1 MFHSVSL
8 RRYFPILFWVG
19 LAACNPK
26 YILDRNELSVQIQE
40 APVTMR
46 NGKVLVEAELKFN
59 PNFISPKGVVW
70 IGLYQQT
77 PIGKQLKDHK
87 VVFGNKVKNLDGAM
101 IQSNQGFQG
110 KCTYSGNYDSSL
122 KRSEWWLECHSFG
135 ASKTNLREAAE
146 MLDGHKTFEIPSKA
160 SSFEVK
166 LAEGT
171 SLISRLYH
179 HQSDLVSFSSN
190 YIPDTVKPYEATIYF
205 ELNKSV
211 IRESELKKDEILQLA
226 DYLSKQ
232 KEILKIEVNGYASPD
247 GELQFNNE
255 LANERATAAGVF
267 VMETLKTSK
276 GLRNIKYNL
285 NNNKLYVQNKG
296 TEDWSGLLKGIE
308 FARIP
313 QKELVKEIITSSLSS
328 VEKQAKLRNMEAS
341 WDALAEDYLPPL
353 RRANMVI
360 TTRFVPRNQAER
372 IELIRSGSNEMSS
385 EEFLLTAEQC
395 EDATVQADVLEKM
408 KLQYPTDPRSYN
420 LLAVQEMKAGRPES
434 AAKNLEAALEA
445 SPTNPA
451 LFQNLAWAYYLTENW
466 SKLSGLAKRAQG
478 QKVDFTEY
486 QALLALRDGK
496 YKEVISLLQNR
507 EPSFNLALAYTL
519 EKKFTEASQILQKL
533 NPENSKVL
541 YLSAVVAARLQ
552 DSAGVQKNLIA
563 WVKAEPSQ
571 RNTLKNDPEFA
582 AYRGEGFFKG
592 LTL

>member
-1 MFHSVSL
+1 
-8 RRYFPILFWVG
+8 
-19 LAACNPK
+19 
-26 YILDRNELSVQIQE
+26 
-40 APVTMR
+40 
-46 NGKVLVEAELKFN
+46 
-59 PNFISPKGVVW
+59 
-70 IGLYQQT
+70 
-77 PIGKQLKDHK
+77 
-87 VVFGNKVKNLDGAM
+87 
-101 IQSNQGFQG
+101 
-110 KCTYSGNYDSSL
+110 
-122 KRSEWWLECHSFG
+122 
-135 ASKTNLREAAE
+135 
-146 MLDGHKTFEIPSKA
+146 
-160 SSFEVK
+160 
-166 LAEGT
+166 
-171 SLISRLYH
+171 
-179 HQSDLVSFSSN
+179 
-190 YIPDTVKPYEATIYF
+190 
-205 ELNKSV
+205 
-211 IRESELKKDEILQLA
+211 
-226 DYLSKQ
+226 
-232 KEILKIEVNGYASPD
+232 
-247 GELQFNNE
+247 
-255 LANERATAAGVF
+255 
-267 VMETLKTSK
+267 
-276 GLRNIKYNL
+276 
-285 NNNKLYVQNKG
+285 
-296 TEDWSGLLKGIE
+296 
-308 FARIP
+308 
-313 QKELVKEIITSSLSS
+313 
-328 VEKQAKLRNMEAS
+328 
-341 WDALAEDYLPPL
+341 
-353 RRANMVI
+353 MVI